1 MFKIILISLFFLFF
15 SSFFFGD
22 EVLYFRQSLQ
32 ESLHFKW
39 KIFGFALKKN
49 KNEINALCFYQHES
63 IPNKNHGYALIV
75 IFTVIFVLNCSKNV
89 YLMLFIV
96 VLVLYKKREKSSILL
111 ENFLWKSIIIYKQQ
125 KNIKYYSVIF
135 YYYYNFF
142 AYCVIEYHFKVY
154 ALKWTSCL
162 VRKSV
167 SDSIIFY

>member
-111 ENFLWKSIIIYKQQ
+111 ENFLWKSIIIYIISNK
-125 KNIKYYSVIF
+125 KILNIILW
-135 YYYYNFF
+135 FF
-142 AYCVIEYHFKVY
+142 III
-154 ALKWTSCL
+154 
-162 VRKSV
+162 
-167 SDSIIFY
+167 IIFLPIVSSNTILKFML